1 MATWCFG
8 PYASL
13 RGFGNG
19 GPNPRYLLTVYLLL
33 NGLGAEHVIRWYLHR
48 GFLLEQKDCNHV
60 LSIFTALKTDQFAR
74 QGKTYKH
81 LLVAN
86 NYKEMSQPKA
96 GDAWMV
102 LPIPET
108 SHDLGIM
115 QSIGNATIMLK
126 TRSPHIPDGIPDTLG
141 EELRIEAQAEFNFFS
156 APTERSR
163 LMGSAYDTKQVNV
176 FNHLKVQTVH
186 HKALPTRG
194 ISKITTRRI
203 PGKLVAGPY
212 PAAYYADL
220 ETKTS
225 QPNTYYLHANAMA
238 EDVGSCAIEHGVAP
252 IDASVIYKAP
262 CVNVSINNNF
272 PILNRGEWVKQ
283 VNKPN
288 LAPLHLLGQ
297 EQ

>member
-48 GFLLEQKDCNHV
+48 GFLLELKDCNHV

-96 GDAWMV
+96 GDAWTV

-126 TRSPHIPDGIPDTLG
+126 TRSPHIPDGIADTLN

-163 LMGSAYDTKQVNV
+163 LMGTAYEHKQVNV
-176 FNHLKVQTVH
+176 FNHLKVQTLH
-186 HKALPTRG
+186 
-194 ISKITTRRI
+194 TTKRI
-203 PGKLVAGPY
+203 PGKLIAGPY

-220 ETKTS
+220 DSKTS
-225 QPNTYYLHANAMA
+225 KPHTYHLHATAMA

-252 IDASVIYKAP
+252 HDASVIYKAP
-262 CVNVSINNNF
+262 CVNVSISDNSF
-272 PILNRGEWVKQ
+272 PILNRGEWIKQVKQ
-283 VNKPN
+283 PN

>member
-19 GPNPRYLLTVYLLL
+19 GPNPRYLLTVFLVL
-33 NGLGAEHVIRWYLHR
+33 NGLGAEHVIRWYLRR
-48 GFLLEQKDCNHV
+48 GFLLEEKDCRHV
-60 LSIFTALKTDQFAR
+60 TAIFTALKTDQFHR

-81 LLVAN
+81 LLVMD
-86 NYKEMSQPKA
+86 NYEEMSQAKA
-96 GDAWMV
+96 GTAWAER
-102 LPIPET
+102 PIPKK
-108 SHDLGIM
+108 SHELGFM
-115 QSIGNATIMLK
+115 LSVGNAMIMLK
-126 TRSPHIPDGIPDTLG
+126 SRSPHIPDGIPDSLP
-141 EELRIEAQAEFNFFS
+141 EELRIEAQAEFNFFT
-156 APTERSR
+156 APTDRSR

-252 IDASVIYKAP
+252 IDASVTYKAP

-272 PILNRGEWVKQ
+272 PILNRGEWVKE
-283 VNKPN
+283 VPN
-288 LAPLHLLGQ
+288 LAPLQLGP

>member
-19 GPNPRYLLTVYLLL
+19 GPNPRYLLTVFLVL
-33 NGLGAEHVIRWYLHR
+33 NGLGAEHVIRWYLRR
-48 GFLLEQKDCNHV
+48 GFLLEEKDCRHV
-60 LSIFTALKTDQFAR
+60 TAIFTALKTDQFHR

-81 LLVAN
+81 LLVMD
-86 NYKEMSQPKA
+86 NYEEMSQAKA
-96 GDAWMV
+96 GTAWAER
-102 LPIPET
+102 PIPKK
-108 SHDLGIM
+108 SHELGFM
-115 QSIGNATIMLK
+115 LSVGNAMIMLK
-126 TRSPHIPDGIPDTLG
+126 SRSPHIPDGIPDSLP
-141 EELRIEAQAEFNFFS
+141 EELRIEAQAEFNFFT
-156 APTERSR
+156 APTDRSR

-225 QPNTYYLHANAMA
+225 QPNTYHLHANAMA

-252 IDASVIYKAP
+252 IDASVTYKAP

-272 PILNRGEWVKQ
+272 PILNRGEWVKE
-283 VNKPN
+283 VPN
-288 LAPLHLLGQ
+288 LAPLQLGP